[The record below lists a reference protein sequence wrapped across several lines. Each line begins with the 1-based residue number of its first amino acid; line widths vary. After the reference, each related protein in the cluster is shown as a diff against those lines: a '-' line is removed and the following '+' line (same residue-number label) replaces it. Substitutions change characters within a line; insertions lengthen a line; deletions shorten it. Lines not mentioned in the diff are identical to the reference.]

1 MLKRIKR
8 VVRRTVWSEKCK
20 QSFYRLATVSDIRG
34 FCFGVALII
43 VIIDFHKME
52 MICSNIIR

>member
-1 MLKRIKR
+1 MLKIIKR

-20 QSFYRLATVSDIRG
+20 HSFYRLATVSDIRG

-43 VIIDFHKME
+43 VIIHKME
-52 MICSNIIR
+52 MICCNIIR